1 MESMSP
7 QVLAGVRVIELVHPY
22 GQYCGKLLADLGA
35 DVIKVEPPGGD
46 QARRIGPFHDGASLH
61 FAYYNTNKRSL
72 ELNLASTEGQ
82 EAFRQLVREADAVV
96 CTPAHLSIDALDI
109 SYEALKALNPRLVVA
124 AITGFAEGGPY
135 SGFRSTPLVAFALSG
150 IMKNIGP
157 PEGPPEPAPGQVA
170 FDLAAVDAANGVVCA
185 LLSERGQQVTVAA
198 HEVLASEIN
207 PRAPEQFDD
216 KRHPRSANPQLA
228 PSGAFKCLDGQVTF
242 FINLPNHWQG
252 IKELLGNPPEIAGPE
267 WDDRTFRSQHAEFLN
282 NLVEQRLAGRRQAEI
297 VAEGQRLRV
306 PCGPIN
312 TVATFAH
319 DPHVEARRFFVE
331 AGGLRMPGA
340 PYRLSEG
347 GWSIRQPA
355 PSTPGTAQWLSPRV
369 PSPQPSSDPTR
380 TAKAAGERAGPLAG
394 LRAVAFTTAFAGPTV
409 GRYLADL
416 GAEVIKV
423 ESRRRWDNTR
433 HASSAGVASMMEP
446 GGAPTAPGFGYFNRN
461 QLGVAIDLSQG
472 GGRELMLRLIAKTDV
487 IVENFSF
494 QVLQKWGFTHDKL
507 RDVKPDLIMLDM
519 QGFGQTGPFRD
530 YLSFGSVI
538 HSYSGLASLWGS
550 AHGFFVDYIA
560 AQHAVLAVLSAL
572 MHRRNTGHGV
582 HIDLAQL
589 ETAGAML
596 GVPYMDYF
604 ANGYVT
610 GYQDER
616 LLRDAPASC
625 CRCQGEDAWCV
636 IEVTGDEDWLRL
648 RQAMGSPAWAQ
659 DSRFDTTAGRLAN
672 RAALDGGVASWTRQH
687 SDGEVQA
694 LLQAAGVPAAA
705 VVASRAV
712 FTDPQLEATG
722 FYQTIDH
729 IALGPWKY
737 PRLPLHLSAFP
748 DSPAQPAPMLGEHN
762 GYVFGELLGLSGD
775 EIERLT
781 ANGVLS

>member
-1 MESMSP
+1 MEPARQQALS
-7 QVLAGVRVIELVHPY
+7 GVRVIEVVHPY

-35 DVIKVEPPGGD
+35 DVIKIEPPGGD
-46 QARRIGPFHDGASLH
+46 EARRIGPFHDGASLH
-61 FAYYNTNKRSL
+61 FAYYNSNKRSL
-72 ELNLASTEGQ
+72 ALDLTSAEGQ
-82 EAFRQLVREADAVV
+82 EAFRQLVRDADAVV
-96 CTPAHLSIDALDI
+96 YTPDHLRIPGLEVT
-109 SYEALKALNPRLVVA
+109 YEALKALNPKLVVA
-124 AITGFAEGGPY
+124 AISGFAAGGPY
-135 SGFRSTPLVAFALSG
+135 SGFRSTPLVTFALSG

-157 PEGPPEPAPGQVA
+157 PEGPPEPAPGQIA
-170 FDLAAVDAANGVVCA
+170 FDLAAVDAANGIVCA
-185 LLSERGQQVTVAA
+185 LLSGQGQQVTVAA

-216 KRHPRSANPQLA
+216 RRHPRSANPQLA

-252 IKELLGNPPEIAGPE
+252 LKELLGNPPEIAGPE
-267 WDDRTFRSQHAEFLN
+267 WDDRTYRSQHAVFLAD
-282 NLVEQRLAGRRQAEI
+282 LVEQRLAGRRQADI

-312 TVATFAH
+312 TVETFAH
-319 DPHVEARRFFVE
+319 DPHVRSREFFVE

-340 PYRLSEG
+340 PYKLSEG
-347 GWSIRQPA
+347 GWAIRRAAPLLGEASKGWGEGSPSIRGRDA
-355 PSTPGTAQWLSPRV
+355 
-369 PSPQPSSDPTR
+369 
-380 TAKAAGERAGPLAG
+380 RATKQGQALAG

-433 HASSAGVASMMEP
+433 HASSAGVASMTEP
-446 GGAPTAPGFGYFNRN
+446 NGAPTAPGFGYFNRN
-461 QLGVAIDLSQG
+461 QLGVAIDLSQDK
-472 GGRELMLRLIAKTDV
+472 GRELMLRLIAKTDV
-487 IVENFSF
+487 VIENFSF
-494 QVLQKWGFTHDKL
+494 QVLQKWGFTYDKL
-507 RDVKPDLIMLDM
+507 KDVKPDIIMLDM
-519 QGFGQTGPFRD
+519 QGFGQSGPFRD

-572 MHRRNTGHGV
+572 THRRRTGHSV

-616 LLRDAPASC
+616 LLRDAPTGC
-625 CRCQGEDAWCV
+625 YRCKGEDGWCV
-636 IEVTGDEDWLRL
+636 VEVTGDADWRRL
-648 RQAMGSPAWAQ
+648 REAMGSPGWAQ
-659 DSRFDTTAGRLAN
+659 DRLFDTTAGRLAN
-672 RAALDGGVASWTRQH
+672 RAALDEGVASWTERH
-687 SDGEVQA
+687 GDREVQE
-694 LLQAAGVPAAA
+694 LLQAAEVPAAA
-705 VVASRAV
+705 VVASRDV

-729 IALGPWKY
+729 TALGPWKY

-748 DSPAQPAPMLGEHN
+748 DGPARPAPMMGEHN
-762 GYVFGELLGLSGD
+762 GYVFGELLGLSSG

-781 ANGVLS
+781 EEGVLT